1 MSKRLLSKNIVINI
15 ILQVTTICS
24 GLIIPRLIIKTY
36 GSNVNGLISSIT
48 QFLSYIAL
56 LEGGI
61 GGVIKA
67 VLYKPLLNKDR
78 AALGGILN
86 ASNAF
91 FRKIAYVFIG
101 YLFLLAFSF
110 DKISNAGYGWIP
122 TAILVLILGI
132 STLTQYFFGLTYQF
146 FLQADQKI
154 WFTSGVQIVTLWLN
168 IIFSV
173 IMIRLGCRVESV
185 KLVTALIFTLRPL
198 CFNLYV
204 KKKYDIDFDSPPS
217 RESLAQRWD
226 GFGHHIAYFIHS
238 NTDVILL
245 TLFTSVSD
253 VSIYTVYLMIVTG
266 VRGLISSAAAAVE
279 PYIGREIAK
288 GDMDKVKRV
297 FKIYELIMFILTTAI
312 FAACAFLIVPFV
324 SLYTEGV
331 TDANY
336 IQPLFG
342 TLLVA
347 AEAVYCLRSPY
358 GAVIFAAGHFK
369 QTRRGAFI
377 EAGINICLSLLLIR
391 PLGIIGVAIGTVVAM
406 LYRTT
411 EYALYLSREI
421 IYSSFFSYIKY
432 MIAAVLCAFLIVSV
446 SSEIMPVINSYMDW
460 ILDGVLST
468 MVSLAITA
476 LIFSIISMRRIAELV
491 KYIKKGD

>member
-1 MSKRLLSKNIVINI
+1 MPRRLLSRNIIINI
-15 ILQVTTICS
+15 ALQVTTICS
-24 GLIIPRLIIKTY
+24 GLIIPRLIIRTY
-36 GSNVNGLISSIT
+36 GSSINGLISSIT

-67 VLYKPLLNKDR
+67 VLYKPLLHKDR
-78 AALGGILN
+78 KALGAIIN
-86 ASNAF
+86 ATNSF
-91 FRKIAYVFIG
+91 FRRIAYVFIV
-101 YLFLLAFSF
+101 YLFLLAISF
-110 DKISNAGYGWIP
+110 DRISNAGFGWIP
-122 TAILVLILGI
+122 TATLVLILGI

-154 WFTSGVQIVTLWLN
+154 WFTSGVQIITLWLN
-168 IIFSV
+168 IVSSV
-173 IMIRLGCRVESV
+173 LMIHFGCSVESV

-204 KKKYDIDFDSPPS
+204 KKKYDIDFSSKPNN
-217 RESLAQRWD
+217 EALAQRWD

-266 VRGLISSAAAAVE
+266 VRGLINAAASAVE
-279 PYIGREIAK
+279 PYIGRVIAK
-288 GDMDKVKRV
+288 GDMHKVKSI
-297 FKIYELIMFILTTAI
+297 FQTYEFIMFVLSTAI
-312 FAACAFLIVPFV
+312 FGACAYLIVPFV

-331 TDANY
+331 SDANY

-347 AEAVYCLRSPY
+347 AEATYCLRSPY

-369 QTRRGAFI
+369 QTKVGAFI
-377 EAGINICLSLLLIR
+377 EAGINICISMLLIR
-391 PLGIIGVAIGTVVAM
+391 TLGIVGVAIGTVIAM
-406 LYRTT
+406 VYRTT
-411 EYALYLSREI
+411 EYAVYLSKNI
-421 IYSSFFSYIKY
+421 IQSSFLTYIKY
-432 MIAAVLCAFLIVSV
+432 MMTAVLCAVLIVFICPQ
-446 SSEIMPVINSYMDW
+446 IMPTISNYFTW
-460 ILDGVLST
+460 IVNGVLST
-468 MVSLAITA
+468 MLSLAIT
-476 LIFSIISMRRIAELV
+476 ISVFTIVSIKNILEILKCLTR
-491 KYIKKGD
+491 K